1 MRKLKYPQ
9 RMSLSNWTRTEKK
22 LLSERV
28 FRWCKKNMGINRRY
42 KIPISLSVVR
52 NDYEPRT
59 YGAFD
64 PDKNQI
70 ILYHNKIRTLQKLV
84 TTIIHEYQHSLQP
97 VKTKYAVYS
106 IFYGYWNNPLE
117 KDARNAEKK
126 HYKKV
131 IDYLNK
137 Q

>member
-52 NDYEPRT
+52 D
-59 YGAFD
+59 
-64 PDKNQI
+64 
-70 ILYHNKIRTLQKLV
+70 
-84 TTIIHEYQHSLQP
+84 
-97 VKTKYAVYS
+97 
-106 IFYGYWNNPLE
+106 E

>member
-1 MRKLKYPQ
+1 MRKLKYQQ

-64 PDKNQI
+64 PAENQI
-70 ILYHNKIRTLQKLV
+70 ILYHNKIRTLEKLV

-97 VKTKYAVYS
+97 VKSYYGIYS
-106 IFYGYWNNPLE
+106 VLYGYWDNPLE
-117 KDARNAEKK
+117 KDARDAEKK
-126 HYKKV
+126 HHKKV